1 MKKFLF
7 SVCLLSTMAIFAQ
20 EDGVAQNP
28 TVDPAEEAAPAPY
41 WSKGGNASLMFSQ
54 SAFNHD
60 WTGGGTNN
68 LAANL
73 AVSYSLNYKK
83 DKWAWDNNLYIDYGL
98 TKLESDKYTR
108 KTNDR
113 FEVNSVA
120 GYQLSNTWYAS
131 FFFNFKTQDR
141 KSVV

>member
-20 EDGVAQNP
+20 EDGVAQDP
-28 TVDPAEEAAPAPY
+28 TVAPAEEAAPAPH

-83 DKWAWDNNLYIDYGL
+83 DKWAWDNNL
-98 TKLESDKYTR
+98 
-108 KTNDR
+108 
-113 FEVNSVA
+113 
-120 GYQLSNTWYAS
+120 
-131 FFFNFKTQDR
+131 
-141 KSVV
+141 